1 MVGKF
6 LIICLAVTCALAD
19 KPVPPPYIL
28 ISYDPYSSLP
38 PPSTTPSPPP
48 PTTAPP
54 SPPPT
59 TSQPPTVYKSYGP
72 YPPPPPTPP
81 LPANYAYSY
90 AVLDDESGVDIAA
103 DELAENG
110 AITGSYKVVL
120 PDGRIKTVTYTVEG
134 DSGFVAD
141 VQFETTPALVG
152 DAAAAPA
159 PYPKYYPDPA

>member
-6 LIICLAVTCALAD
+6 LIVCLAMTCALAE
-19 KPVPPPYIL
+19 KPEPPPAAPVY
-28 ISYDPYSSLP
+28 YRPYP
-38 PPSTTPSPPP
+38 PPPPP
-48 PTTAPP
+48 PTTT
-54 SPPPT
+54 PPP
-59 TSQPPTVYKSYGP
+59 PPPPPAYKPYGP
-72 YPPPPPTPP
+72 YPPPPPPP
-81 LPANYAYSY
+81 PPPANYAYSY

-110 AITGSYKVVL
+110 AIAGSYKVVL

-141 VQFETTPALVG
+141 VQFETTPAPVG

-159 PYPKYYPDPA
+159 PYPKYYPYPA

>member
-59 TSQPPTVYKSYGP
+59 TTQPPTVYKSYGP
-72 YPPPPPTPP
+72 YPPPPPPPPPPTPP

-110 AITGSYKVVL
+110 AI
-120 PDGRIKTVTYTVEG
+120 G
-134 DSGFVAD
+134 DSGFVAG
-141 VQFETTPALVG
+141 VQFETTPAPVG